1 MAEAL
6 ADRLA
11 HIEELLGIN
20 ASDSK
25 LPNLDISSLRKKLQN
40 LKNQDGIKTD
50 FIMKIPRDKLQ
61 RLNKGIRQPDLI
73 TMKEKLI
80 AIDFARELML
90 KRSELLEELKRL
102 SEVAFKSDD
111 FSKIPE
117 FESTLTQ
124 AEKELS
130 EALADAVK
138 NT

>member
-1 MAEAL
+1 
-6 ADRLA
+6 
-11 HIEELLGIN
+11 
-20 ASDSK
+20 
-25 LPNLDISSLRKKLQN
+25 
-40 LKNQDGIKTD
+40 
-50 FIMKIPRDKLQ
+50 
-61 RLNKGIRQPDLI
+61 
-73 TMKEKLI
+73 MKEKLI

-117 FESTLTQ
+117 FESTLSQ

-138 NT
+138 